1 MSAPVR
7 KQKAPSNLARHSHER
22 TGAASARGAI
32 KPSVGPAKPR
42 ILDRVI
48 DQENDRWVHY
58 GTPTQALWIRVSEF
72 IRTDVFSGLANL
84 DPTLIEPAA
93 QRALRS
99 EVAKVETYR
108 SALIAGTPG
117 WIEGHFVL
125 GDGGVLQP
133 PHHPRE
139 VIVTFPRSSK
149 FAACG
154 SLAEWQAG
162 IEPIVARQPLP
173 LFALS
178 VAFVAPLLPFVPPDY
193 LSPLFEFVGDPG
205 CGKSTLGMLAASV
218 WAGDRDS
225 TCGGGETWNLT
236 PGRFDET
243 KLAHRHM
250 LLLLDEANLAG
261 ASKEARKQ
269 LIQQAVFGLTNTGQ
283 RQRSGDPLN
292 KPHAHLAVLSTSNRG
307 LSDLIEGSGAERGAL
322 TERMTTI
329 LIAPERPYG
338 VLDHVP
344 TGFIDSA
351 AAVEALR
358 AAINEHWGAAGTVFI
373 QRMQRQIAH
382 DEQAFRGTL
391 KRVLDRHREAVS
403 ADIEKE
409 RVRKCFAL
417 VALAGRLAR
426 HWKILPRAWG
436 CPAKAVY
443 AVARDTTRSQNS
455 RSQSASIPP
464 IQQIRTYLEQHRTH
478 VVDVS
483 TLQAPLSKV
492 AFEATAGFV
501 RQVEGATELMIPA
514 RRFQKAFPQHE
525 ALMRE
530 LRDNGQ
536 ARTESGRKPKL
547 TIKTPR
553 AICSDGRVY
562 CVKLDMADPE
572 RS

>member
-1 MSAPVR
+1 M
-7 KQKAPSNLARHSHER
+7 
-22 TGAASARGAI
+22 
-32 KPSVGPAKPR
+32 
-42 ILDRVI
+42 I
-48 DQENDRWVHY
+48 DQEEDRWVRY
-58 GTPTQALWIRVSEF
+58 GTPTRALWIRVSEF
-72 IRTDVFSGLANL
+72 TRTDVFSQLANI
-84 DPTLIEPAA
+84 DPSLIEPAA

-99 EVAKVETYR
+99 EVAKVEPYR
-108 SALIAGTPG
+108 SAFVAGTPG

-125 GDGGVLQP
+125 GDGGLLQP
-133 PHHPRE
+133 PLDPRE
-139 VIVTFPRSSK
+139 VIVTFPRNSK

-162 IEPIVARQPLP
+162 IGPIVARQPLA

-178 VAFVAPLLPFVPPDY
+178 VAFVGPLLPFVPPDY
-193 LSPLFEFVGDPG
+193 LSPLFELVGDPG

-218 WAGDRDS
+218 WAGDRNS
-225 TCGGGETWNLT
+225 NCGGGETWNLT

-269 LIQQAVFGLTNTGQ
+269 LIHQAVFGLSNTGQ
-283 RQRSGDPLN
+283 RQRSGDQLT
-292 KPHAHLAVLSTSNRG
+292 KPHAHLAVLSTSNRC
-307 LSDLIEGSGAERGAL
+307 LSDLIEGSEAERGAL
-322 TERMTTI
+322 TERMVTI
-329 LIAPERPYG
+329 SIARERSYG
-338 VLDHVP
+338 VLDHLP
-344 TGFIDSA
+344 SGYSGAA

-358 AAINEHWGAAGTVFI
+358 AASNEHWGTAGTAFI
-373 QRMQRQIAH
+373 ERMQGQIAR
-382 DEQAFRGTL
+382 DEEAFRGTL
-391 KRVLDRHREAVS
+391 KRVLDRHREALS

-417 VALAGRLAR
+417 VALAGMLAR
-426 HWKILPRAWG
+426 RWGIIPKAWG
-436 CPAKAVY
+436 SSAPAVY
-443 AVARDTTRSQNS
+443 AVAREAAGNQKS
-455 RSQSASIPP
+455 RSQSASVTP
-464 IQQIRTYLEQHRTH
+464 IQQIRTYFEKHRTD

-501 RQVEGATELMIPA
+501 KQVEGATELMIPA
-514 RRFQKAFPQHE
+514 RRFQEAFPQHE
-525 ALMRE
+525 ALMRV
-530 LRDNGQ
+530 LRDDGQ

-553 AICSDGRVY
+553 AICGDGRVY

-572 RS
+572 PS